1 MGRIFRKCETR
12 LQWILT
18 CIKRQKITGTMKTVY
33 LVCLVAAGAAFAFAA
48 DHCNRND
55 GGCVPVITDPDP
67 VNPPKSINCPVC
79 KVRAIAEKCTN
90 PDKFVPTCNG
100 DKFAKYQY
108 DEAKDE
114 HFCVYIDG
122 TEITE
127 PATRKPGKGEGEACA
142 SFPDMPEAAPTEGPS
157 KTPCLDKKTEAG
169 EKGDFVLCAEAG
181 KYAGFFEA
189 TQTKDKYRWCVNPSG
204 QPIPGTFTEKEASDK
219 ADCGFYRDFRHTCTG
234 DGFFPASWD
243 CTRYITCSG
252 GFAHHCKCDSGLA
265 WDTTRNICND
275 WEKVSRCTVEVP

>member
-48 DHCNRND
+48 DYCNRND

-67 VNPPKSINCPVC
+67 VN
-79 KVRAIAEKCTN
+79 
-90 PDKFVPTCNG
+90 
-100 DKFAKYQY
+100 
-108 DEAKDE
+108 
-114 HFCVYIDG
+114 
-122 TEITE
+122 
-127 PATRKPGKGEGEACA
+127 PGKGEGEACA

-169 EKGDFVLCAEAG
+169 EKGDFVSCAEAG

-189 TQTKDKYRWCVNPSG
+189 TQTKDKYR
-204 QPIPGTFTEKEASDK
+204 
-219 ADCGFYRDFRHTCTG
+219 
-234 DGFFPASWD
+234 
-243 CTRYITCSG
+243 
-252 GFAHHCKCDSGLA
+252 
-265 WDTTRNICND
+265 
-275 WEKVSRCTVEVP
+275 